1 MKITFHGH
9 SCFLIESNQTRILID
24 PFLSG
29 NPTAILQP
37 DQVNVDVIL
46 LTHAH
51 NDHLGDTV
59 EIAKRNKA
67 QVIASHELANW
78 LSWQGVEAHGMSIG
92 GKYSTNF
99 GQVQMTPAFHG
110 NGYIDEEKKE
120 IIYMGMPAGFVI
132 QVDGKNLYHA
142 GDTSLFSDMQL
153 IKRKYEIDLAFLPI
167 GDNFTM
173 GPDDAVLAA
182 EWVGAKQVIPMH
194 YNTFPLIEQDPHA
207 FVERLAEKNIQG
219 IVLEV
224 GKSINL

>member
-9 SCFLIESNQTRILID
+9 SCFLIESNHSRIIID

-29 NPTAILQP
+29 NPTAQLQP
-37 DQVNVDVIL
+37 DQVDVDVIL

-59 EIAKRNKA
+59 AIAKRNQA
-67 QVIASHELANW
+67 HVIASHELANW

-92 GKYSTNF
+92 GRFSTDF
-99 GQVQMTPAFHG
+99 GHVQMTPAFHG

-132 QVDGKNLYHA
+132 HVDGKNLYHA

-153 IKRKYEIDLAFLPI
+153 IKRRYDIDVAFLPI
-167 GDNFTM
+167 GDHFTM
-173 GPDDAVLAA
+173 GPEDAVLAA
-182 EWVGAKQVIPMH
+182 EWVEP
-194 YNTFPLIEQDPHA
+194 NE
-207 FVERLAEKNIQG
+207 
-219 IVLEV
+219 
-224 GKSINL
+224 